1 MNNVQLMTLSLSL
14 MKADS
19 EAEVIE
25 LLKAASLWDDQKSW
39 RFYGDYENNYNTI
52 GNQQGKPDAALVE
65 KLVNSVDARLMNEC
79 LVRGIDPEGPHAPK
93 SIRDAVACFF
103 DEELPADSPHA
114 GQIKNW
120 PSDKRT
126 ATARGI
132 TLTATGAGAKTGNPC
147 FTISD
152 CGEGQTPEWM
162 PDTLLSLN
170 RSNKLRIPFVQ
181 GKFNMGGTGVF
192 EFCGPNGL
200 QLVLSRRNPEI
211 LKGKFDHAS
220 DGQWGFTVVR
230 RENAGVGRRS
240 SVYTYLAPVGVDKT
254 PGKGGVLR
262 FTAEKLPIFPLNH
275 DTPYGRESAWGTLIK
290 LYEYAATGFKSN
302 IILSR
307 PSLLNRMDLL
317 LPDVALPIRLHECR
331 PTYKGHEGSF
341 ETTLTGLG
349 VRLEDDRGTNLEDG
363 FPSSCPIGA
372 QGEQMA
378 ATIYAFKKGKA
389 DTYRKQEGIIFTLN
403 GQTHGH
409 LTPDF
414 FIRKAVGLS
423 YLADSILVVVD
434 CSKFTSRAR
443 EVLFMNSRDR
453 LRSGEL
459 RAEIEH
465 ALEEMLKQHQGLRD
479 LKERRRREQT
489 EATLTDS
496 KPLEDILE
504 SLLKK
509 SPTLANLFLK
519 GLRASNPFKTAKVR
533 EEEKPFD
540 GKQFPTFF
548 KFKGKDYGQEL
559 TRETPIGMRSR
570 VEFETDAQNDYFGR
584 DSETGQFSLYQLS
597 GDSCTPVATFVGPN
611 LQNGI
616 ATLSVQLP
624 NNCQVGDTLKFLAV
638 VTDPSRRDPF
648 ENRFTVKMKAA
659 VDATSGSGTKRKSKT
674 GTEGNDREAAGGI
687 ALPKII
693 EVYEPCWVGHTPP
706 FDKHTALR
714 IKNAGIPDEAGT
726 SGDTKPVY
734 DFYINMD
741 NLYLNTEV
749 KPAGRNPQLIR
760 ARFTYGMV
768 LLGLAL
774 VQQEE
779 ADKAK
784 AQKADEESDE
794 KPSEEEPSSNIER
807 RVAAFTQAVA
817 PVLLP
822 MIDSLGD
829 LDEDEV
835 PALVGS
841 GEAT

>member
-1 MNNVQLMTLSLSL
+1 MNDAQVKALALSL

-19 EAEVIE
+19 EEEVIAI
-25 LLKAASLWDDQKSW
+25 LKEAGFWDDPKLW

-52 GNQQGKPDAALVE
+52 GNQQGRPDAALVE

-79 LVRGIDPEGPHAPK
+79 FERGINPEGPEAPM
-93 SIRDAVACFF
+93 SIRDAVARFF
-103 DEELPADSPHA
+103 DADYRPDSPHA
-114 GQIKNW
+114 GHIKNW
-120 PSDKRT
+120 GPERRT
-126 ATARGI
+126 EIARGL
-132 TLTATGAGAKTGNPC
+132 TLIATGAGAKSGNPC

-152 CGEGQTPEWM
+152 CGEGQTPEKM
-162 PDTLLSLN
+162 PETILSLN

-200 QLVLSRRNPEI
+200 QLVITRRNPKI
-211 LKGKFDHAS
+211 LNGNFSHPS
-220 DGQWGFTVVR
+220 DDKWGVTVVR

-240 SVYTYLAPVGVDKT
+240 SVYTYLAPVGADKA

-262 FTAEKLPIFPLNH
+262 FTSNSMPIFPADRKN
-275 DTPYGRESAWGTLIK
+275 PYARESAWGTLIK

-302 IILSR
+302 IIMSR

-317 LPDVALPIRLHECR
+317 LPDVALPIRLFECR

-349 VRLEDDRGTNLEDG
+349 VRLEDDRGNNLEEG
-363 FPSSCPIGA
+363 FPASCPIAA
-372 QGEQMA
+372 QGEQMT

-389 DTYRKQEGIIFTLN
+389 DTYRKSEGIIFTLN

-414 FIRKAVGLS
+414 FTRKAVGMS
-423 YLADSILVVVD
+423 YLADSILVIVD

-459 RAEIEH
+459 RAELEH
-465 ALEEMLKQHQGLRD
+465 ALEEMLKGHSGLRE

-489 EATLTDS
+489 EAKLADS

-519 GLRASNPFKTAKVR
+519 GLRASNPFKTVKVQ
-533 EEEKPFD
+533 EEEDKPFH
-540 GKQFPTFF
+540 GQRFPTFF
-548 KFKGKDYGQEL
+548 KFKGKDYGHEL
-559 TRETPIGMRSR
+559 VRETPINMRAR
-570 VEFETDAQNDYFGR
+570 ITFETDAENDYFGR
-584 DSETGQFSLYQLS
+584 DSEKGEFSLFLVN
-597 GDSCTPVATFVGPN
+597 GEHRVPVAGYVGPN
-611 LQNGI
+611 LANGI

-624 NNCQVGDTLKFLAV
+624 INCQVDDTLKYIAI
-638 VTDPSRRDPF
+638 VTDPSRIDPF
-648 ENRFTVKMKAA
+648 ENRFSVKVKAA
-659 VDATSGSGTKRKSKT
+659 AEPQGDPGPRRKPPAKND
-674 GTEGNDREAAGGI
+674 GDDREAAAGI
-687 ALPKII
+687 ALPNII
-693 EVYEPCWVGHTPP
+693 EVFEADWDKQSPV
-706 FDKHTALR
+706 FDKSTALR
-714 IKNAGIPDEAGT
+714 IKNAGEPDD

-741 NLYLNTEV
+741 NLYLKTEI
-749 KPAGRNPQLIR
+749 KPAASDPKLIR

-774 VQQEE
+774 VQQDEFE
-779 ADKAK
+779 KT
-784 AQKADEESDE
+784 QKG
-794 KPSEEEPSSNIER
+794 KKGGKEEEEEGDEDSTETNIEE
-807 RVAAFTQAVA
+807 RVATFTQAVA

-829 LDEDEV
+829 LDDDQM
-835 PALVGS
+835 PTIPNS
-841 GEAT
+841 GDAT